1 MDQKAT
7 QDKLRKNN
15 IDFKCRRA
23 QLHKQKLNLDGKK
36 QAKEGN
42 TYQSGIG
49 LNLDPNNSTKL
60 IQEFDITNLKISNE
74 ELKNVE
80 TCIPEL
86 TIRPVAEKF
95 PYDRINLYNFVVYDI
110 ETNTS
115 GKTAEIM
122 STFNS

>member
-1 MDQKAT
+1 MFFFFEK
-7 QDKLRKNN
+7 
-15 IDFKCRRA
+15 A
-23 QLHKQKLNLDGKK
+23 QLHRQKLNLDGKK